1 MNWIDLIWSDRC
13 KYAPYDLI
21 KPKCEAPGSWH
32 FKPRHGLAPCGH
44 AGCGAG
50 DAPGPTASTNT
61 MWNLTRIFCDFCDTK
76 KRLKT
81 TNIEDLHL
89 DIQKLFTRVHQ
100 LEIRQV
106 CGGRGHSASEL
117 YVIKLEKSTCKWR
130 RCRWWFSMTLS
141 CVRFNTIT
149 CCINIR
155 VKLLPWVFS
164 DVLTRVYTRNYTNLK
179 EPLFD
184 ARIVSVKRNNWFKG
198 RWKAGCWG
206 QARALW
212 SQCSHGEQSKSG
224 DFRSSLGTLDR
235 G

>member
-1 MNWIDLIWSDRC
+1 MAVKGELNRSDLIWSMQVRSIWFDQTQMWKLRV
-13 KYAPYDLI
+13 
-21 KPKCEAPGSWH
+21 PGTFSPAMALLPVDMQGVVQEMLH
-32 FKPRHGLAPCGH
+32 QGQLHQ
-44 AGCGAG
+44 
-50 DAPGPTASTNT
+50 PTP
-61 MWNLTRIFCDFCDTK
+61 CDFCDTK

-81 TNIEDLHL
+81 TNIQDLHL

-117 YVIKLEKSTCKWR
+117 YLIKLEKSTCKWR

-141 CVRFNTIT
+141 CVRFNTIS

-155 VKLLPWVFS
+155 VKLLSWVFS
-164 DVLTRVYTRNYTNLK
+164 DVLTRVYKRNYTNLK
-179 EPLFD
+179 EPFFD
-184 ARIVSVKRNNWFKG
+184 ARIVNVKRNNWFKG

-212 SQCSHGEQSKSG
+212 SQWSHGEQSKSG
-224 DFRSSLGTLDR
+224 DFRSSPGTLDR

>member
-1 MNWIDLIWSDRC
+1 
-13 KYAPYDLI
+13 
-21 KPKCEAPGSWH
+21 
-32 FKPRHGLAPCGH
+32 
-44 AGCGAG
+44 
-50 DAPGPTASTNT
+50 

-81 TNIEDLHL
+81 TNIQDLHL

-117 YVIKLEKSTCKWR
+117 YLIKLEKSTCKWR

-141 CVRFNTIT
+141 CVRFNTIS

-155 VKLLPWVFS
+155 VKLLSWVFS
-164 DVLTRVYTRNYTNLK
+164 DVLTRVYKRNYTNLK
-179 EPLFD
+179 EPFFD
-184 ARIVSVKRNNWFKG
+184 ARIVSVKRSNWFKG

-212 SQCSHGEQSKSG
+212 SQWSHGEQSKSG
-224 DFRSSLGTLDR
+224 DFRSSPGTLDR